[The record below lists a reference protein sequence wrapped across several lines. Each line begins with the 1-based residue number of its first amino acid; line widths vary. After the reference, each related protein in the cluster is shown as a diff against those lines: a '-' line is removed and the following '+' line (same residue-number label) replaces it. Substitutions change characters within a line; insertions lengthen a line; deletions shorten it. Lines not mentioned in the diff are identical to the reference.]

1 MTCDFEVHK
10 RNMSCARCEETLPT
24 DMWGATLN
32 LRHYFPVTMSNTAT
46 VVSTRV
52 LLRMSTMATH
62 AVSMNKAAKVEAEA
76 RVPIP
81 EVELEALRAVIV
93 VTLAG
98 DDDDDNRL
106 VRPSR
111 QRMFG
116 KLQPGRRLDPAT
128 VGLAVRTLEQIRL
141 FVHQDIQCHPVA
153 GCHACPQYVA
163 AERNLAR
170 SMFAGCQRPTS
181 HTWALHVRDRHQST
195 HA

>member
-98 DDDDDNRL
+98 DDDDDKSPRVSLSPENVWQAPAWPQARSCDGRFGGEDSGANTA
-106 VRPSR
+106 VRASR
-111 QRMFG
+111 YSVP
-116 KLQPGRRLDPAT
+116 PGRRVPRMSP
-128 VGLAVRTLEQIRL
+128 VRCR
-141 FVHQDIQCHPVA
+141 
-153 GCHACPQYVA
+153 
-163 AERNLAR
+163 
-170 SMFAGCQRPTS
+170 
-181 HTWALHVRDRHQST
+181 
-195 HA
+195 